1 MKRRVLTIQESI
13 DALPDGPI
21 VKVKMPFADG
31 LKIDFTKESLIQLL
45 NLNQVELAG
54 ETALKNGY
62 GLAFMSSDFK
72 QWIFIQTDPENLKK
86 VLNG

>member
-1 MKRRVLTIQESI
+1 
-13 DALPDGPI
+13 
-21 VKVKMPFADG
+21 MPFADG
-31 LKIDFTKESLIQLL
+31 TKIDFTKESVIQLL